1 MLNCLMLWWQQEFV
15 RVSVF
20 TANGCVALFRGS
32 ISPVQRGSPDSRV
45 KCWQLPS
52 LQTTE
57 ILIFVC
63 VLGYISTITVPISS
77 CVLVIKNLTF
87 LTRNLD
93 IPSCV
98 CGVKAGCH
106 WRDLRTSSPVFV
118 PTTTC
123 LIATRNVRQ
132 PRFRKTTEKSKLERS
147 IMWQLY
153 VCLGWIFLFSL
164 VTTLCSC

>member
-63 VLGYISTITVPISS
+63 VLGYISTITVKTWP
-77 CVLVIKNLTF
+77 F
-87 LTRNLD
+87 
-93 IPSCV
+93 
-98 CGVKAGCH
+98 
-106 WRDLRTSSPVFV
+106 WREVWTSPVVFAV
-118 PTTTC
+118 TKLGVTDATSGHLHPYLC
-123 LIATRNVRQ
+123 RPQPALNATRNVRQ